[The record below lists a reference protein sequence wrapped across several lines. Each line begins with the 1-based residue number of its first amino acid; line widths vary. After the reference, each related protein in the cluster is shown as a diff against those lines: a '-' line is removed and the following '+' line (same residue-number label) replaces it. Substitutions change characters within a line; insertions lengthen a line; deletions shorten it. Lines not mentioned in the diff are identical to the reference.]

1 MDSSSKV
8 YDIVSKVKKTK
19 KSKIDRTNHNVETK
33 RYAKLSLSMT
43 MEEKELIQK
52 FKDKHYPR
60 KSVSTMILDILEEKG
75 VFDRWFFFY

>member
-8 YDIVSKVKKTK
+8 YDIVSKVKKNK
-19 KSKIDRTNHNVETK
+19 KSKTDRTHHNVETK
-33 RYAKLSLSMT
+33 RYAKLSLSLT

-52 FKDKHYPR
+52 FKDEHYPR

-75 VFDRWFFFY
+75 VFKK